1 MALTRAHKKKQK
13 KNILCNIFL
22 HNMSHTHIIYKSK
35 YTNSILYQKY
45 LKRFLN
51 LISILTK
58 NISNIPTDSQMT
70 RKLLNL

>member
-1 MALTRAHKKKQK
+1 MLFG
-13 KNILCNIFL
+13 N
-22 HNMSHTHIIYKSK
+22 IIYKSK